1 MIARYSRPKM
11 ALVWSEEAQFRTWL
25 DIEVLA
31 CEGWAKLGKIPKE
44 ALQQIQQKADFNI
57 SKIQEIEKE
66 TKHDVA
72 AFVSDVQSHIG
83 EAGRYVHLGLTSSDI
98 LDTAL
103 SYRLTK
109 SAEIILEELD
119 HCLKVTQENALRD
132 KTIPMIGRT
141 HGIHAEPMTMG
152 LKWLLWHDMLKRSK
166 TRILEAKKQMAVGKL
181 SGAVGNYAH
190 VPPEL
195 EKYVCDK
202 LGLVPDSI
210 STQVISRDRYA
221 TYFSALALL
230 ASCVEAIAVELR
242 HLQRTEVGE
251 VREGFSKGQKGSS
264 AMPHKRNPISAENL
278 TGIARL
284 LRGMVIPAMENVALW
299 HERDI
304 SHSSVERVI
313 APDANILADYMLGR
327 LTSLLTNL
335 EIFPDRMKENLDAL
349 HGVVFSQRA
358 LLLLCEKGLSR
369 DEAYQVIQKN
379 ALEALDRKTSF
390 LHLLKSDPNLK
401 SKLGKE
407 GEAALENLFD
417 PKCYFQ
423 HLDYL
428 YQKVLQS

>member
-11 ALVWSEEAQFRTWL
+11 AWVWSEEAQFRTWL

-31 CEGWAKLGKIPKE
+31 CEGWAKLGKIPEPELK
-44 ALQQIQQKADFNI
+44 QIQEKANFNI
-57 SKIQEIEKE
+57 ARILEIEKE

-103 SYRLTK
+103 SYRMTK

-119 HCLKVTQENALRD
+119 LCLKVTQEKALRD
-132 KTIPMIGRT
+132 KHIPMIGRT

-166 TRILEAKKQMAVGKL
+166 ARILEAKKQIAVGKL

-190 VPPEL
+190 VPPEV
-195 EKYVCDK
+195 EKYVSEK

-210 STQVISRDRYA
+210 STQVISRDRFA
-221 TYFSALALL
+221 SYFSALALL

-242 HLQRTEVGE
+242 HLQRTEVSE
-251 VREGFSKGQKGSS
+251 AREGFSKGQKGSS

-284 LRGMVIPAMENVALW
+284 LRGMVIPSMENIALW

-313 APDANILADYMLGR
+313 GPDANILADYMLAR
-327 LTSLLTNL
+327 LNQLLSNL
-335 EIFPDRMKENLDAL
+335 EIFPERMKANLDQL
-349 HGVVFSQRA
+349 HGVIFSQRA
-358 LLLLCEKGLSR
+358 LLFLVEKGLSR
-369 DEAYQVIQKN
+369 DDSYAIIQRN
-379 ALEALDRKTSF
+379 ALAALDTKTSF
-390 LHLLKSDPNLK
+390 LALLKSDASIK
-401 SKLGKE
+401 SLLDKE
-407 GEAALENLFD
+407 GYETLEKLFD
-417 PKCYFQ
+417 TNCYFQ

-428 YQKVLQS
+428 YKKVLQT

>member
-11 ALVWSEEAQFRTWL
+11 ALVWSEESQFRTWL

-44 ALQQIQQKADFNI
+44 ALQQIQQKANFDV
-57 SKIQEIEKE
+57 SKIHEIEKE

-72 AFVSDVQSHIG
+72 AFVSDVQNHIG
-83 EAGRYVHLGLTSSDI
+83 EAGRYVHLGLTSSDV

-109 SAEIILEELD
+109 SAEIILEELE
-119 HCLKVTQENALRD
+119 HCLEVTKDNALRD
-132 KTIPMIGRT
+132 KNLPMIGRT

-166 TRILEAKKQMAVGKL
+166 SRILEAKKQIAVGKL

-190 VPPEL
+190 IPPEV

-221 TYFSALALL
+221 SYFTALALL

-251 VREGFSKGQKGSS
+251 AREGFSKGQKGSS

-284 LRGMVIPAMENVALW
+284 LRGMVIPAMENCALW

-335 EIFPDRMKENLDAL
+335 EIFPEKMKENLNSL

-358 LLLLCEKGLSR
+358 LLLLIEKGLSR
-369 DEAYQVIQKN
+369 DDAYKIIQKN
-379 ALEALDRKTSF
+379 ALEALDKKISF
-390 LHLLKSDPNLK
+390 LELLKSDSAVK
-401 SKLGKE
+401 AKLGKE
-407 GEAALENLFD
+407 GEETLEKLFN
-417 PKCYFQ
+417 PEHYFQ
-423 HLDYL
+423 HLEYL
-428 YQKVLQS
+428 YKKVLHS

>member
-11 ALVWSEEAQFRTWL
+11 ALVWSEESQFRTWL

-44 ALQQIQQKADFNI
+44 ALQQIQQKANFDVP
-57 SKIQEIEKE
+57 KIHEIERE

-72 AFVSDVQSHIG
+72 AFVSDVQNHIG
-83 EAGRYVHLGLTSSDI
+83 EAGRYVHLGLTSSDV

-109 SAEIILEELD
+109 SAEIILDELE
-119 HCLKVTQENALRD
+119 HCLEVTKDNALRD
-132 KTIPMIGRT
+132 KNLPMIGRT

-166 TRILEAKKQMAVGKL
+166 SRILEAKKQIAVGKL

-190 VPPEL
+190 IPPEV

-221 TYFSALALL
+221 SYFTALALL

-251 VREGFSKGQKGSS
+251 AREGFSKGQKGSS

-284 LRGMVIPAMENVALW
+284 LRGMVIPAMENCALW

-335 EIFPDRMKENLDAL
+335 EIFPEKMKENLNSL

-358 LLLLCEKGLSR
+358 LLLLIEKGLSR
-369 DEAYQVIQKN
+369 DDAYKIIQKN
-379 ALEALDRKTSF
+379 ALEALDKKISF
-390 LHLLKSDPNLK
+390 LELLKSDSAVK
-401 SKLGKE
+401 TKLGKE
-407 GEAALENLFD
+407 GEETLEKLFN
-417 PKCYFQ
+417 PEHYFQ
-423 HLDYL
+423 HLEYL
-428 YQKVLQS
+428 YKKVLHS

>member
-1 MIARYSRPKM
+1 M
-11 ALVWSEEAQFRTWL
+11 ALVWSEESQFRTWL

-44 ALQQIQQKADFNI
+44 ALQQIQQKANFDVP
-57 SKIQEIEKE
+57 KIHEIERE

-72 AFVSDVQSHIG
+72 AFVSDVQNHIG
-83 EAGRYVHLGLTSSDI
+83 EAGRYVHLGLTSSDV

-109 SAEIILEELD
+109 SAEIILDELE
-119 HCLKVTQENALRD
+119 HCLEVTKDNALRD
-132 KTIPMIGRT
+132 KNLPMIGRT

-166 TRILEAKKQMAVGKL
+166 SRILEAKKQIAVGKL

-190 VPPEL
+190 IPPEV

-221 TYFSALALL
+221 SYFTALALL

-251 VREGFSKGQKGSS
+251 AREGFSKGQKGSS

-284 LRGMVIPAMENVALW
+284 LRGMVIPAMENCALW

-335 EIFPDRMKENLDAL
+335 EIFPEKMKENLNSL

-358 LLLLCEKGLSR
+358 LLLLIEKGLSR
-369 DEAYQVIQKN
+369 DDAYKIIQKN
-379 ALEALDRKTSF
+379 ALEALDKKISF
-390 LHLLKSDPNLK
+390 LELLKSDSAVK
-401 SKLGKE
+401 TKLGKE
-407 GEAALENLFD
+407 GEETLEKLFN
-417 PKCYFQ
+417 PEHYFQ
-423 HLDYL
+423 HLEYL
-428 YQKVLQS
+428 YKKVLHS